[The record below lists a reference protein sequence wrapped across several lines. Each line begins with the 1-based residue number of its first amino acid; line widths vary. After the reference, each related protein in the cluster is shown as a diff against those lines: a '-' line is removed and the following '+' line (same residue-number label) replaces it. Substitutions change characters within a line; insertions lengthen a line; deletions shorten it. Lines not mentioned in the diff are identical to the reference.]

1 MKISITKLT
10 ASVIL
15 AGSLITVANISSA
28 TQIYGTG
35 SNFGSGYNIIGN
47 HAYGT
52 GDNFGGGWMR
62 SGNNVY
68 GTGSNFGSGWTIR

>member
-1 MKISITKLT
+1 MKKLITNLT
-10 ASVIL
+10 ASLIL
-15 AGSLITVANISSA
+15 AGSLATLANTASA

-35 SNFGSGYNIIGN
+35 SNFGSGYSIIGN
-47 HAYGT
+47 QAYGT
-52 GDNFGGGWMR
+52 GGNFGGGWMR